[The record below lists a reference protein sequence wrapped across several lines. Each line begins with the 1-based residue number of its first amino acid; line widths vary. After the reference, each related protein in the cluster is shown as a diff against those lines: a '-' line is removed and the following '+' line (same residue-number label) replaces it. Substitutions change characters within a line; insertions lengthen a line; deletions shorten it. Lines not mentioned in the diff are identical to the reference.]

1 MGSKPLSQSFV
12 ILALLG
18 LAAAFQ
24 RGDRDQ
30 LAHEAR
36 RAGHRLSGALAS
48 DDRTLRLAAVAAAP
62 EARSPWVTLA
72 PLAKL
77 ARSIDRREAASA
89 AWTAARIAGDL
100 DRRTVLDQDFPVDL
114 LHERMAAW
122 RAVARD
128 RGRWPD
134 VRVHAL
140 ETAAAVHRALGSDAV
155 EAPFDLA
162 TTALDPEPEV
172 RRAAFELLPAPLPDE
187 LIPMVAGRV
196 TGDGES
202 AVALAAAQALC
213 LGIAL
218 DADPAPLLAALG
230 DAGLARITELTVVSG
245 MSAAAVTDARRC
257 LDAAGAR

>member
-1 MGSKPLSQSFV
+1 MGNKPLGQSFV
-12 ILALLG
+12 IVALAG

-24 RGDRDQ
+24 HGDRDQ

-48 DDRTLRLAAVAAAP
+48 EDRTLRLAAVAAAP
-62 EARSPWVTLA
+62 NAQVPWVMLA

-77 ARSIDRREAASA
+77 ARSKDRREAASA
-89 AWTAARIAGDL
+89 AWTAARIANGL
-100 DRRTVLDQDFPVDL
+100 DRQTVLDQDYPVDL

-122 RAVARD
+122 REVARD

-140 ETAAAVHRALGSDAV
+140 ETAAALHRALGSDAMQ
-155 EAPFDLA
+155 APFDLA
-162 TTALDPEPEV
+162 STAADPEPEV
-172 RRAAFELLPAPLPDE
+172 RRAVFELLPAPLPDE
-187 LIPMVAGRV
+187 LIAMVARRV
-196 TGDGES
+196 TDDGEP

-218 DADPAPLLAALG
+218 DADPAPLVEALG
-230 DAGLARITELTVVSG
+230 DAGLARIAELAATSG
-245 MSAAAVTDARRC
+245 MSAAAMADAQRC
-257 LDAAGAR
+257 LDAAGRR